1 MKETGNYSGE
11 GIFEAQDAPADLR
24 IGVSAQSRQWSGSAD
39 EPGFYFLPVK
49 KRIIALNDSVLH
61 QKGGASGYKRSCH
74 RGTGAGIVPPPTE
87 VLVTLTPGAARSGLV
102 SERAVNPCPEKEAS

>member
-74 RGTGAGIVPPPTE
+74 RGTGAGIVP
-87 VLVTLTPGAARSGLV
+87 AADGSTCDIDTGLV